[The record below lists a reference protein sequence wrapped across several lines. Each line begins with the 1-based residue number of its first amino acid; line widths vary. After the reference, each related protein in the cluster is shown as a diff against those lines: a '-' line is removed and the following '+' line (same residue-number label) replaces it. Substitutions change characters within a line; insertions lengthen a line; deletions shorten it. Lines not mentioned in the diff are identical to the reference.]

1 MEVKNLQRQNYL
13 GEDGEFVSVNELC
26 KNYTSVN
33 SAKGNMTTEVSFFD
47 FLDKFNS
54 SLVEDLYHEYEDLD
68 WSSFPESIV
77 VPVLFGIVFF
87 AGLLGNG
94 IVLFVVA
101 RSGFASKKNIT
112 NLYFGN
118 LALADLCFLIVCVP
132 TTAMTYLLP
141 SWPFGPHMCKYIAFN

>member
-1 MEVKNLQRQNYL
+1 MEVKNLQRQNYP
-13 GEDGEFVSVNELC
+13 GEDGTFVSVNELC

-47 FLDKFNS
+47 CLDKFNS

>member
-13 GEDGEFVSVNELC
+13 GEDGECVSVSELC

-33 SAKGNMTTEVSFFD
+33 SAKSNMTTEVSFFD
-47 FLDKFNS
+47 CLDKFNLS
-54 SLVEDLYHEYEDLD
+54 SVEDLYHEYEDLD

-94 IVLFVVA
+94 IVIFVVA

-141 SWPFGPHMCKYIAFN
+141 SWPFGPHMCKYKAFN

>member
-1 MEVKNLQRQNYL
+1 MHTPRHGGKKIATAKLSRRRWRILFSKRVVQELYQH
-13 GEDGEFVSVNELC
+13 EFCIKSN
-26 KNYTSVN
+26 T
-33 SAKGNMTTEVSFFD
+33 TTEVSFFD
-47 FLDKFNS
+47 CLDKMNS

-87 AGLLGNG
+87 AGLMGNG

-141 SWPFGPHMCKYIAFN
+141 IVALWPTHV